1 MHPSKSLPLG
11 CLMLLA
17 GNALGAASVDLSIS
31 ATTHPAA
38 CDIRLDNGG
47 KVDYGTLQH
56 GDLNPDSS
64 RETLLPART
73 IGWQINCG
81 YAVPIALQWTDNHQA
96 YGSHPHGTHYF
107 SMGKDARGAP
117 IGSMELFYGDA
128 TVADGHTVAAISRP
142 LGSDNWIANL
152 DGIVDNRFVLAFAAP
167 GTALVGAFASYSGQL
182 SLTTRIAPLDS
193 LDRTR
198 VIQLDGSATVEII
211 YL

>member
-1 MHPSKSLPLG
+1 MHPSKSLTLG

-47 KVDYGTLQH
+47 KVDYGTLHH

-81 YAVPIALQWTDNHQA
+81 YAVPIALQWTDNHRARYRSGGGIRQLLRA
-96 YGSHPHGTHYF
+96 VVVDHPHRT
-107 SMGKDARGAP
+107 ARQPGPYA
-117 IGSMELFYGDA
+117 GDPA
-128 TVADGHTVAAISRP
+128 GRQCHC
-142 LGSDNWIANL
+142 
-152 DGIVDNRFVLAFAAP
+152 
-167 GTALVGAFASYSGQL
+167 
-182 SLTTRIAPLDS
+182 
-193 LDRTR
+193 
-198 VIQLDGSATVEII
+198 
-211 YL
+211 